1 LRIVDVVVAV
11 KVDDELG
18 IREESR
24 GPQLCVQG
32 TCLLVVVITWVL
44 LTRDI
49 NKHWEALVGGA
60 NAEIAF
66 MMLSTAW
73 MVQHNL
79 LNKERNHQW

>member
-18 IREESR
+18 IREECG

-32 TCLLVVVITWVL
+32 TCLLVVVIIWVL

-49 NKHWEALVGGA
+49 NKHWEALFSGA

-73 MVQHNL
+73 MLQHNL
-79 LNKERNHQW
+79 LKKEQNHQ